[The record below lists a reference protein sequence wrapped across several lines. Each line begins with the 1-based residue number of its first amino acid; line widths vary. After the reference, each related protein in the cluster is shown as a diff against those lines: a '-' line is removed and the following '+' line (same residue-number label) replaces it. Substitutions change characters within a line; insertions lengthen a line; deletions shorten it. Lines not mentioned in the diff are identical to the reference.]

1 MVTQRRLCG
10 SHAEVGKIRFA
21 SLVGLDSLADALDD
35 RSGAFRGPARHHHSE
50 FLTAKASADVEDAD
64 RATENLGD
72 VAYHEIAGDVP
83 KAIVDALESIEV
95 DHQQRDRRQLTDR
108 ALEFFFEARLEV
120 PSVE

>member
-1 MVTQRRLCG
+1 
-10 SHAEVGKIRFA
+10 
-21 SLVGLDSLADALDD
+21 
-35 RSGAFRGPARHHHSE
+35 
-50 FLTAKASADVEDAD
+50 
-64 RATENLGD
+64 
-72 VAYHEIAGDVP
+72 VP